1 MRPSTNPALPSV
13 AITGSGITTCLGAG
27 KGANWEALRE
37 GRSGLREVTRFDL
50 GDYTA
55 RKGGEAPRPPGSLS
69 SGSVARRS
77 VRVAST
83 AAASISEEELQLRT
97 VILEALE
104 EAGLGRDALSV
115 ARVGL
120 VIGSSLA
127 GSSTADRFFHSYLER
142 GPERADFALLEG
154 YYTEHLL
161 DRLCR
166 DFAVAGPGL
175 LVSNACA
182 AGGSSVAT
190 GCRWLR
196 ADRVDVSI
204 VVGFDPLSIFTFAG
218 FGSLMA
224 LSTTELRPLSA
235 RRDGLLLGDGYA
247 ALVLE
252 SPERAASREK
262 LPVGLVSGYGEST
275 DAHHLT
281 QPDPSG
287 DGAALAMRRALAMAG
302 VSPGEIDYINC
313 HGTGTRANDLAE
325 VRAMRSVFGD
335 RLDSI
340 PLSSSKPFFG
350 HTLGGAGTVEAV
362 VTCMALRHGFLPATL
377 NLDELDPELGEL
389 DPVPVGRHVTVERA
403 MSNSFG
409 FGGSNTSLVLSR
421 GERVP

>member
-1 MRPSTNPALPSV
+1 MRALTDSALPFV

-37 GRSGLREVTRFDL
+37 GRSGLREVTRFEL
-50 GDYTA
+50 GDYPA
-55 RKGGEAPRPPGSLS
+55 RKGGEAGLGDGDS
-69 SGSVARRS
+69 SGRAVEEG
-77 VRVAST
+77 ASPGT
-83 AAASISEEELQLRT
+83 RIPDEERQLLA

-104 EAGLGRDALSV
+104 EAGLGRGALSE

-142 GPERADFALLEG
+142 GPEGADFGLLEG
-154 YYTEHLL
+154 YYVEKLL

-166 DFAVAGPGL
+166 ELGVAGPGL

-190 GCRWLR
+190 GSRWLR

-204 VVGFDPLSIFTFAG
+204 VAGFDPLSVFTFAG

-235 RRDGLLLGDGYA
+235 HRDGLLLGDGYA

-252 SPERAASREK
+252 SSDHAARRGRP
-262 LPVGLVSGYGEST
+262 PVGFVSGYGEST

-281 QPDPSG
+281 QPDPRG

-302 VSPGEIDYINC
+302 VSPEEIGYINC
-313 HGTGTRANDLAE
+313 HGTGTRANDLSE
-325 VRAMRSVFGD
+325 VRAMRSVFGT

-362 VTCMALRHGFLPATL
+362 VTSMALRYGFLPPTL
-377 NLDELDPELGEL
+377 NLDELDPELGEI
-389 DPVPVGRHVTVERA
+389 DPLPTGRAASVERA

-421 GERVP
+421 GERAS